1 MYRLY
6 KRMNGSGKWRCI
18 SKVCIFKIFQNST
31 HIQPHN
37 GNIHHLVYCTG
48 SQNLY
53 PQQFMCLFFCNQF
66 GSKEACSRIIV
77 CLVICRYQN
86 RYNLIS
92 CCLCLLLC
100 KTCASHMQ
108 TRKFYDTGSQYTGI
122 SFPCSGQYLRQGSA
136 FHICGRAH
144 WSGHFSASNHLFC
157 FCTCKNTDTL
167 FQQMFFHI
175 SSHFLIQNIGKKLG
189 SKIQDRNLHA
199 FVLQIFCCFQPY
211 KSSSDNNGL
220 LHLVFFHIRTNSRCI
235 IRGTHFKYTL
245 LCHTWN
251 EQFCRRCSYSQNQ
264 LVISTDFFFSCKQI
278 LYCHLLFIRASVFS
292 FQFGCCLGSCSNASY
307 N

>member
-1 MYRLY
+1 
-6 KRMNGSGKWRCI
+6 
-18 SKVCIFKIFQNST
+18 
-31 HIQPHN
+31 
-37 GNIHHLVYCTG
+37 
-48 SQNLY
+48 
-53 PQQFMCLFFCNQF
+53 
-66 GSKEACSRIIV
+66 
-77 CLVICRYQN
+77 
-86 RYNLIS
+86 
-92 CCLCLLLC
+92 
-100 KTCASHMQ
+100 
-108 TRKFYDTGSQYTGI
+108 
-122 SFPCSGQYLRQGSA
+122 
-136 FHICGRAH
+136 
-144 WSGHFSASNHLFC
+144 
-157 FCTCKNTDTL
+157 
-167 FQQMFFHI
+167 MFFHI

-278 LYCHLLFIRASVFS
+278 LYCHLLFIRVQRYSLFSGSYLHSRQLCIFFRSVYNQCLTIFNQTAYIIRKPTPSVRNVSFSGDYCDFRTSVFS